1 MRFVYVTTKQCSSL
15 CRVYLGFPFRM
26 DVEVHLE
33 SILDQLE
40 DINFDSCSSRSK
52 AYEYIKEVFD
62 GKGCINVSSMDRL
75 MAIIEKDLQK
85 KDTTIVSALSV
96 LMSIVKKVEVRL
108 SFILFIIICSA
119 GKG

>member
-1 MRFVYVTTKQCSSL
+1 
-15 CRVYLGFPFRM
+15 M

-40 DINFDSCSSRSK
+40 DINFDSCSTRSE

-85 KDTTIVSALSV
+85 KDTTIVVSSALSV
-96 LMSIVKKVEVRL
+96 LTSVVKKIEVRL
-108 SFILFIIICSA
+108 SFIPFIIVCSA
-119 GKG
+119 GKGWPRLICYVQIEDNLIN